1 MGSFFKSDIVREELE
16 QINSMQEEIYSHA
29 MRFPTMSRQE
39 KLEHIEQLTE
49 LLLKQKIM
57 YTRVSLSDDP
67 EALQIKENIVNAA
80 KMLGVPGEVDPATLF
95 DTMHQTISGLRV
107 MIRQQLDD

>member
-1 MGSFFKSDIVREELE
+1 MSFLDSEYVRAGLVE
-16 QINSMQEEIYSHA
+16 INEMQEDIYGD
-29 MRFPTMSRQE
+29 MMKFPQMTNEEKYEHIS
-39 KLEHIEQLTE
+39 KLES
-49 LLLKQKIM
+49 LLEKQKIM

-95 DTMHQTISGLRV
+95 DTMHQTISGLRI
-107 MIRQQLDD
+107 MIGQQLDE

>member
-1 MGSFFKSDIVREELE
+1 MSFLDSEYVRAGLVE
-16 QINSMQEEIYSHA
+16 INEMQEDIYGD
-29 MRFPTMSRQE
+29 MMKFPQMTNEEKYEHIS
-39 KLEHIEQLTE
+39 KLES
-49 LLLKQKIM
+49 LLEKQKIM

-80 KMLGVPGEVDPATLF
+80 KMLGVPGEVDPGTLF

-107 MIRQQLDD
+107 MIGQQLDD

>member
-1 MGSFFKSDIVREELE
+1 MSFLDSEYVRAGLVE
-16 QINSMQEEIYSHA
+16 INEMQEDIYGD
-29 MRFPTMSRQE
+29 MMKFPQMTNEEKYEHIS
-39 KLEHIEQLTE
+39 KLES
-49 LLLKQKIM
+49 LLEKQRIM

-95 DTMHQTISGLRV
+95 DTMHQTISGLRI
-107 MIRQQLDD
+107 MIGQQLDE

>member
-16 QINSMQEEIYSHA
+16 QINSMQEVIYSHA

-67 EALQIKENIVNAA
+67 EAVEMKENLNRS
-80 KMLGVPGEVDPATLF
+80 MQMMGFPPHMNLNHFF
-95 DTMHQTISGLRV
+95 DSMNKTIDALKEH
-107 MIRQQLDD
+107 IDK